1 MWSCRPSL
9 PPSPH
14 ARTDQRFQQN
24 TRELTSGRATT
35 FSARTLSAPGGNVL
49 CWELVVISSFCSS
62 MHLISGRGKMLRVLH
77 EPHRSNGTGSLQ
89 TIPKVIWRIQLDPV
103 VQELEQTAD
112 TTLPAAPVSSSL
124 LFPLCRNVVHQKP
137 ASHAGPHSLTTH
149 GQWSP
154 LVRWLLFPR
163 SLTSLASSLSL
174 LPVSIVHQPLIS
186 PQQAEV

>member
-9 PPSPH
+9 PPSPR

-49 CWELVVISSFCSS
+49 CWDLVVISSFCSS

-103 VQELEQTAD
+103 LQELEQTAD

-137 ASHAGPHSLTTH
+137 ASHAGP
-149 GQWSP
+149 
-154 LVRWLLFPR
+154 R
-163 SLTSLASSLSL
+163 SLSPPMANGAPWSGGFYLPGLSHL
-174 LPVSIVHQPLIS
+174 WLPLFLYCLCPLSINP
-186 PQQAEV
+186 